1 MVAIGHVES
10 VKFFQGRGVFH
21 HPLDIWKGGEGGL
34 KNQTMILMI
43 FHKYLWLVWY
53 EGMIVE
59 TNGDHIPGAIQSL
72 MEEYIILL
80 SLRPLFSKIAFLS
93 TPLP

>member
-1 MVAIGHVES
+1 MVSIGPVES
-10 VKFFQGRGVFH
+10 VKYFQGRGVFH
-21 HPLDIWKGGEGGL
+21 HPPDLWEGGVV
-34 KNQTMILMI
+34 KKQTMITMI